1 MTMKANGCRVFYK
14 LGITSNN
21 VAKLWA
27 IRHGLHMAQELGF
40 RFICLEIDSTL
51 VIHLLTLQSNPI
63 VGMSMVAFYCKN
75 LLGRQWNVKLQ
86 HIYHEANRVAYLL
99 AKRGKTKWKE

>member
-1 MTMKANGCRVFYK
+1 MDEGFFYK

-27 IRHGLHMAQELGF
+27 IRHGRHMAWELGF

-51 VIHLLTLQSNPI
+51 VIHLLTSQSSLT
-63 VGMSMVAFYCKN
+63 VRVSMVAFYCKN
-75 LLGRQWNVKLQ
+75 LLGRQWNIKLQ
-86 HIYHEANRVAYLL
+86 HIYHEAYGVADLL

>member
-1 MTMKANGCRVFYK
+1 
-14 LGITSNN
+14 
-21 VAKLWA
+21 
-27 IRHGLHMAQELGF
+27 MAWELGY

-75 LLGRQWNVKLQ
+75 LLGRQWNLKLQ
-86 HIYHEANRVAYLL
+86 HIHHEANRVAYLL

>member
-1 MTMKANGCRVFYK
+1 MDEGLFYK

-27 IRHGLHMAQELGF
+27 IRHGLHMAWELGY
-40 RFICLEIDSTL
+40 RFICLEIGSTL

-63 VGMSMVAFYCKN
+63 V
-75 LLGRQWNVKLQ
+75 
-86 HIYHEANRVAYLL
+86 
-99 AKRGKTKWKE
+99 